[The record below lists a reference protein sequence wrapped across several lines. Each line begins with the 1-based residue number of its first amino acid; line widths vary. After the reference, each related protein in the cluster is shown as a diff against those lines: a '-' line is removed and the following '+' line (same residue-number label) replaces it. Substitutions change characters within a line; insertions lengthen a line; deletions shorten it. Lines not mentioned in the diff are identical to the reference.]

1 MKTIPLLPRLIAIAA
16 AAAPVGAQTTGG
28 ATALTIKGASDSR
41 LSLPY
46 QQPRVD
52 GGTVAGVTATS
63 LVLAGETWI
72 PGQFTRQADGT
83 GKVCYALFLDGP
95 LEGVFYKVLSN
106 NEDTLV
112 LDTEGDKLNEHPLG
126 AIPFGTRV
134 DIVPY
139 WTVAEVFGADEAS
152 VLLEPRVSPLFPTDD
167 LLLYDNGRS
176 GINKAP
182 VTTIYYRKNQGWRSV
197 AAPSDSSAETILPP
211 GAVFTVR
218 RRGATDLEL
227 INFGVYY
234 RQRRA
239 VFVAGGATEGNDQY
253 VSLLLP
259 EPVTLDESNLSNG
272 VVRPSASP
280 LLRADEVLVW
290 RSANP
295 GFNQAPDTVLYYRP
309 AIGWLKVGDNTPLG
323 SSFSLAPGEA
333 IIIRKKPSSPPADWL
348 QIPPP

>member
-1 MKTIPLLPRLIAIAA
+1 MKTQLIVASVLLMA
-16 AAAPVGAQTTGG
+16 AAAPVCAQTTGG

-46 QQPRVD
+46 QPPRVE
-52 GGTVAGVTATS
+52 GGTVSGVTAST
-63 LVLAGETWI
+63 LVLQGEEWESD
-72 PGQFTRQADGT
+72 QFTRRADGT
-83 GKVCYALFLDGP
+83 GKACYALFLEGP
-95 LEGVFYKVLSN
+95 LEGVYYKILSN

-112 LDTEGDKLNEHPLG
+112 LDTDGDKLDAHPLG
-126 AIPFGTRV
+126 VIAFGTRV

-167 LLLYDNGRS
+167 VLLYDNGRG

-182 VTTIYYRKNQGWRSV
+182 VTTLYFRKGEGWRSV
-197 AAPSDSSAETILPP
+197 AAPSDSSADTVLPP
-211 GAVFTVR
+211 GSVFTVR

-259 EPVTLDESNLSNG
+259 EPVTLDESNLASG

-309 AIGWLKVGDNTPLG
+309 LIGWLKVGDNTPLG
-323 SSFSLAPGEA
+323 DTFSLAPGEA